1 MLIYCDLFTPLGDS
15 IGDGP
20 ITSIIYARI
29 TDRLDL
35 DGEFYFEMP
44 AAHPLAQYVTAKRVA
59 RLYQRTDVGRVD
71 LGNGEIESVESIIR
85 QDQPPLLAVRGSGQL
100 RELALA
106 VIPQG
111 TAYTDSNSIPL
122 DIVSDYANDQYLID
136 GWVLTAGGGGKVT
149 TGRELS
155 TTFTGTNVLEALISV
170 AEATGEHF
178 RRGTRDR
185 EVVWVGGALDLVE
198 SGITATTQP
207 YGVNPLLCRIL
218 DIRQTLDGYEIFNRI
233 HPYGGGTDADNQIDI
248 SNADTWPDGEAITSD
263 PETHNLG
270 GSSWT
275 IDKSLNLLTNDA
287 SIATYGQRA
296 KALTLTNIPAEEG
309 ATDAAI
315 SNMVLQSAYN
325 WARTRGD
332 VAEYYEIKIADCAQI
347 LLPGQTIR
355 VIAKW
360 PRDGRMPIDIDA
372 DLYILEV
379 VNETTALG
387 VVTAQIFAS
396 TVDRWNETPEDMLL
410 DAVVGT
416 SVSAASIV
424 GVGHSHSQ
432 YVPAG
437 SVPASASAAGVAGQ
451 FAYDSSYIY
460 VCVAT
465 DTWERAA
472 LATW

>member
-1 MLIYCDLFTPLGDS
+1 MIIYCDLFTPLGDS

-20 ITSIIYARI
+20 IASIIYARI
-29 TDRLDL
+29 TDRMDL

-44 AAHPLAQYVTAKRVA
+44 ATHPLAQYVTAKRVA
-59 RLYQRTDVGRVD
+59 RLYQRTDSGRID
-71 LGNGEIESVESIIR
+71 LGNGEIESVQLILR

-106 VIPQG
+106 VIPQN
-111 TAYTDSNSIPL
+111 TAYTDSDEIPL
-122 DIVSDYANDQYLID
+122 DIVSNYASDQYLVD
-136 GWVLTAGGGGKVT
+136 GWVLT
-149 TGRELS
+149 GRVKTAREIS
-155 TTFTGTNVLEALISV
+155 TTFIGTNVLEALISL
-170 AEATGEHF
+170 AETTGEHF

-185 EVVWVGGALDLVE
+185 EVVWIGGALDLE
-198 SGITATTQP
+198 DSGITATTQP
-207 YGVNPLLCRIL
+207 YGVNPLLCRVL
-218 DIRQTLDGYEIFNRI
+218 DIRQTRDGYEIFNRI
-233 HPYGGGTDADNQIDI
+233 HPYGGGTDADTQIDI
-248 SNADTWPDGEAITSD
+248 SNADTWPDGETITSD

-270 GSSWT
+270 GSNWT
-275 IDKSLNLLTNDA
+275 LDKSLNLLTNDA
-287 SIATYGQRA
+287 SIATYGPRA

-309 ATDAAI
+309 ATDAAV

-347 LLPGQTIR
+347 LLPGQTVR

-360 PRDGRMPIDIDA
+360 PRDGQMPIDIDA

-432 YVPAG
+432 YARLVSA
-437 SVPASASAAGVAGQ
+437 PASASAPGTPGEV
-451 FAYDSSYIY
+451 AYDGSFWY
-460 VCVAT
+460 VCNAV
-465 DTWERAA
+465 DTWERVGT
-472 LATW
+472 ATW